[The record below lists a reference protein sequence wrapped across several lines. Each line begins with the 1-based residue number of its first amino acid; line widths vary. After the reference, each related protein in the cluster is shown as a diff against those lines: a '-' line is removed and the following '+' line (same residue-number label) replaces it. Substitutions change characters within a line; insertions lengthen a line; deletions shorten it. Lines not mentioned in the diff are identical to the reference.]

1 MAMETGL
8 LHLHNLL
15 RWVVLLLLLVGLFQ
29 AYAKKESI
37 RQSSLWLM
45 IASHTMLLIGLYQTI
60 AGRFGWLT
68 LQLPAGTSV
77 MSSKFYRFFLV
88 EHPVLMITSV
98 VLITLARG
106 KAKALNYPSVAK
118 LLLIALVLIL
128 LGIPWPGRAEIARPL
143 FPGA

>member
-1 MAMETGL
+1 METGL

-15 RWVVLLLLLVGLFQ
+15 RWVVLLLLLLGLFQ

-60 AGRFGWLT
+60 AGRFGWLS
-68 LQLPAGTSV
+68 LQLPEGTSV
-77 MSSKFYRFFLV
+77 MKDKFYRFFLI
-88 EHPVLMITSV
+88 EHPVLMITSI
-98 VLITLARG
+98 VLITIARG
-106 KAKALNYPSVAK
+106 KAKALNFRSVTWLFLIA
-118 LLLIALVLIL
+118 LLLILA
-128 LGIPWPGRAEIARPL
+128 GIPWPGRADIGRPL